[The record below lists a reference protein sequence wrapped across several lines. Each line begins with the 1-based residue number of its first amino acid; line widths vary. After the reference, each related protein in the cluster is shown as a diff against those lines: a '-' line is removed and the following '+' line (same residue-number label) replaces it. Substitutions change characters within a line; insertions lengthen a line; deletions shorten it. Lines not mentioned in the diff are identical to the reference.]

1 MHNAKHDA
9 VDRIIE
15 QWTAQGIPAKQLNA
29 METIGRIKRI
39 QILLEF
45 ALVENF
51 QQFDLSSW
59 EFDVLATLR
68 RNGEPYCLS
77 PTELF
82 ATMMVSSGT
91 MTNRL
96 QHLEKKAFVTREAN
110 PKDGRSLLVK
120 LTDKGLQAID
130 ACVAQ
135 HIELEN
141 RLLANMKRE
150 EVVQLNQLLKALEA
164 QLPQK

>member
-39 QILLEF
+39 QILLEH
-45 ALVENF
+45 ALAENF
-51 QQFDLSSW
+51 QQFALSSW

-68 RNGEPYCLS
+68 RSGEPYCLS

-82 ATMMVSSGT
+82 AAMMVSSGT

-96 QHLEKKAFVTREAN
+96 QHLQRKALIVREAN
-110 PKDGRSLLVK
+110 PNDGRSLLVK
-120 LTDKGLQAID
+120 LTDKGLAVIN
-130 ACVAQ
+130 ACVTQ
-135 HIELEN
+135 HVELEN
-141 RLLANMKRE
+141 TLLAGMKKE
-150 EVVQLNQLLKALEA
+150 EVAQLNQLLKALEA